1 MNFFKDPQYAGFRKT
16 LDGEMKRLR
25 SLGLGVKR
33 KQAEP
38 ITVEEESSLWDH
50 GLLGDHSP
58 QSLLDTMIYLCG
70 VHFALRSGQ
79 EHRSLQITQID
90 LMQPTDGESY
100 LVYVENFSK
109 NNAGRLSHRKV
120 QPKQVEH
127 HASFNRCAIKGIL
140 FDTSQEATGQCMVH
154 KIPVGHNTLSK
165 TVKRL
170 CAAAGIEGYKTN
182 HSLRVTAATR
192 LFKSG
197 VDEQLIMSMTG
208 HRSIEKACGRT
219 REFVKNK
226 GAFIYPQCS
235 NKRRSIVL

>member
-1 MNFFKDPQYAGFRKT
+1 
-16 LDGEMKRLR
+16 
-25 SLGLGVKR
+25 VKLYQ
-33 KQAEP
+33 KY
-38 ITVEEESSLWDH
+38 IS
-50 GLLGDHSP
+50 
-58 QSLLDTMIYLCG
+58 
-70 VHFALRSGQ
+70 
-79 EHRSLQITQID
+79 HR
-90 LMQPTDGESY
+90 PTDVPSKAFY
-100 LVYVENFSK
+100 LTPLKKPQGNVWY
-109 NNAGRLSHRKV
+109 
-120 QPKQVEH
+120 
-127 HASFNRCAIKGIL
+127 
-140 FDTSQEATGQCMVH
+140 T

-235 NKRRSIVL
+235 NERRSIVL